1 METSED
7 VASAESGRTDVTQRI
22 TRTVITRT
30 NYGTSGG
37 ETITLE
43 STLNVLRP
51 THHNWD
57 KIRRVFSPPH
67 FYLCTLLRSM
77 RSYSSG
83 AGGDI
88 SFFDAS
94 ESITSDTVLASGS
107 HSSEYSTVRLDRAQ
121 DDLNSFKKR
130 IDANAE
136 EQREHA
142 DLMAGLQRK
151 VEDYRRRINEIESQ
165 IASRKSDERVTFNIS
180 EVSEPWTPEV
190 KGMAGIEYELASRL
204 DDERRKVEELRM
216 QNVQLQGEIQRLR
229 QQFEITIQD
238 KERGYQI
245 RERNLAQYL
254 SEEQKKM
261 MDLWAELQQVRRQF
275 AEYKDQTE
283 RELESQ
289 RNEFAK
295 ISRGVGGFARQ
306 LNISSYEGS
315 ETVLNEDSVLVDA
328 VRRFREQQA
337 LPAGA
342 SAEDYNAL
350 MKKYEEAIERIVQLE
365 SCGDGSSSKL
375 MTLEAELRRTKDKL
389 SECQEVLRKM
399 HDLTRESDKDVTKR
413 TRSLSPGGTHVVPSE
428 VLRSVRYAI
437 RTRDN
442 ELQQLQR
449 KLKSAELQITEL
461 VTRFETTEEA
471 RKRLEKQLAD
481 AKKDINNQTK
491 ALDDA
496 NRELKRLEDRLRKT
510 DNEKT
515 VSENARRKL
524 EEEVRKLKLIIDQT
538 DTDGLKKALEDA
550 EAQNRIIEDEY
561 KTRITELTRRS
572 DGLADDNKRLK
583 SDLNGIKD
591 KYRNLEIQYNTT
603 LQKIDEKDLALKN
616 LEDAKNDLVRDLEN
630 QRARFDAVTSELDNL
645 QTNFSTTTKNTVA
658 IEMTVKEIKQQRDD
672 ISKQKDDLN
681 RQLADLQRK
690 MDIEIKKKE
699 DIEKAGLRH
708 IGEIEKLKTQIND
721 YESQLLILRRHN
733 DDLDTQLKTSQA
745 KITTIENSLTS
756 TQKEV
761 TKLTELNTKLQKEK
775 NDIMNLKQR
784 TDVELDGVREKLRK
798 VEIEIEKLRAENRT
812 LYESEEKATT
822 AYKEEANKVHL
833 LERELHEAKAEIDE
847 LRRRLGQLDQ
857 ENKDRLENVLRL
869 HAPSDRSDTYE
880 STQITEIRVKEMG
893 EKHKLDVEKLETE
906 RDELLRRLQL
916 LQDEIAEK
924 QRIIDRQQTEI
935 DNLKQH
941 YESEINRLKAE
952 LATLETKYQN
962 ELDDERDQ
970 HQREIEVLKASEDE
984 LRKKIALLEKKLQE
998 ALDREKIL
1006 HKEVAE
1012 WEEKYDTLNRELE
1025 KIRDQLETVR
1035 SDAEKE
1041 IQKWKTEAQTAQTE
1055 VKNLELANETLKA
1068 QLAAANERANS
1079 LNKTI
1084 NEQATKIREL
1094 NSHIR
1099 RLEEEL
1105 SDKKAT
1111 IETLE
1116 NDLESAQNRLH
1127 AVEEQYTA
1135 LQLENNKL
1143 RAEIDSLNRRID
1155 VLKNTNVS
1163 NENEIERLKKKVV
1176 QLNDITKRQADE
1188 LDKLRN
1194 ERDQLDKANREKAKQ
1209 VDQLTEMVKT
1219 LETKMNHMRQELQD
1233 LNDKLIA
1240 TENERNAL
1248 RAEVKKLEQELQF
1261 GKDQMLRKTD
1271 EFQAALEDLANAHR
1285 SSEDGR
1291 INAFQELETRKFEIS
1306 DLQSRLDNAEERLGA
1321 LQQEYIRVD
1330 RERDM
1335 LNDSLRR
1342 FQSIISR
1349 TIIPEGGQ
1357 IDVQTIDVHVQKL
1370 MTRIEKLERERN
1382 EYRDSLGRLKRKT
1395 SDNITVNKH
1404 ETLYRSIEERVADVE
1419 EGIAEIKL
1427 ASAKELLKSQEE
1439 ALKQRDD
1446 ERRTMKSKIV
1456 AFELE
1461 ARGKEAQ
1468 IRHLNELVKTLKN
1481 DLENSQT
1488 EVRTLRE
1495 REDQWDMKRIHVD
1508 SKLPGDDS
1516 EVRIKTLMSTFET
1529 ERQNLNDTVRK
1540 LTSQLHSLESKNA
1553 DLKDDADKL
1562 KRDLARVNCELLQ
1575 LLMAQSDLTNAN
1587 NRKQQLEN
1595 ELTNVR
1601 SDLRDHKQQLHDA
1614 NSRISDLQRQLQDAN
1629 ANKSRLADKIHEL
1642 ERMIASQRTT
1652 ENGLRNQLSS
1662 ATGDRKTLQNE
1673 LDELRRRISRMES
1686 DKHGMFEK
1694 IEEFKKIRITL
1705 IKKIEI
1711 LETEKRNA
1719 EHVISETAAQREA
1732 IERSLSALEHENK
1745 ELARNCAQLQQQIA
1759 QLELDNGNRL
1769 ISLTNKQKEEH
1780 ERFVQSVKA
1789 EKAQVERII
1798 ENRDRTQ
1805 KNRIKQL
1812 ENQLNIMREQLNS
1825 ERLRRRDASDR
1836 VYINEISKIS
1846 SSVFGTNTSG
1856 MMSAGSVVYP
1866 QTDNFDY
1873 VIGSQRLLP
1882 SFYTA
1887 PTMHYSSL
1895 PSADAYRTITLDEPV
1910 DMTREVI
1917 ASSYRSSAVSGVS
1930 GQSTGMS
1937 STVGGV
1943 STLEPSIELGDSDE
1957 LDLVSRPTRVRQAV
1971 VDAEVFRFVVLT
1983 TV

>member
-37 ETITLE
+37 ETITL
-43 STLNVLRP
+43 
-51 THHNWD
+51 D
-57 KIRRVFSPPH
+57 
-67 FYLCTLLRSM
+67 
-77 RSYSSG
+77 SG

-216 QNVQLQGEIQRLR
+216 QNVQLQAEIQRLR

-306 LNISSYEGS
+306 INISSYEGSETVLNEDSVLVDAGS

-572 DGLADDNKRLK
+572 DGLVDDNKRLK

-822 AYKEEANKVHL
+822 AYKEEANKVHR

-924 QRIIDRQQTEI
+924 QRIIDRQQIEI

-984 LRKKIALLEKKLQE
+984 LRNKIALLEKKLQE

-1084 NEQATKIREL
+1084 SEQATKIREL

-1111 IETLE
+1111 IATLE

-1209 VDQLTEMVKT
+1209 VEQLTEMVKT

-1370 MTRIEKLERERN
+1370 MTRIEKLERER
-1382 EYRDSLGRLKRKT
+1382 
-1395 SDNITVNKH
+1395 
-1404 ETLYRSIEERVADVE
+1404 
-1419 EGIAEIKL
+1419 
-1427 ASAKELLKSQEE
+1427 
-1439 ALKQRDD
+1439 
-1446 ERRTMKSKIV
+1446 
-1456 AFELE
+1456 
-1461 ARGKEAQ
+1461 
-1468 IRHLNELVKTLKN
+1468 
-1481 DLENSQT
+1481 
-1488 EVRTLRE
+1488 VRTNSALSF
-1495 REDQWDMKRIHVD
+1495 DY
-1508 SKLPGDDS
+1508 
-1516 EVRIKTLMSTFET
+1516 
-1529 ERQNLNDTVRK
+1529 
-1540 LTSQLHSLESKNA
+1540 HSL
-1553 DLKDDADKL
+1553 L
-1562 KRDLARVNCELLQ
+1562 
-1575 LLMAQSDLTNAN
+1575 
-1587 NRKQQLEN
+1587 
-1595 ELTNVR
+1595 
-1601 SDLRDHKQQLHDA
+1601 
-1614 NSRISDLQRQLQDAN
+1614 
-1629 ANKSRLADKIHEL
+1629 
-1642 ERMIASQRTT
+1642 
-1652 ENGLRNQLSS
+1652 
-1662 ATGDRKTLQNE
+1662 
-1673 LDELRRRISRMES
+1673 
-1686 DKHGMFEK
+1686 
-1694 IEEFKKIRITL
+1694 
-1705 IKKIEI
+1705 
-1711 LETEKRNA
+1711 
-1719 EHVISETAAQREA
+1719 
-1732 IERSLSALEHENK
+1732 
-1745 ELARNCAQLQQQIA
+1745 
-1759 QLELDNGNRL
+1759 
-1769 ISLTNKQKEEH
+1769 
-1780 ERFVQSVKA
+1780 
-1789 EKAQVERII
+1789 
-1798 ENRDRTQ
+1798 
-1805 KNRIKQL
+1805 
-1812 ENQLNIMREQLNS
+1812 
-1825 ERLRRRDASDR
+1825 
-1836 VYINEISKIS
+1836 
-1846 SSVFGTNTSG
+1846 
-1856 MMSAGSVVYP
+1856 
-1866 QTDNFDY
+1866 
-1873 VIGSQRLLP
+1873 
-1882 SFYTA
+1882 
-1887 PTMHYSSL
+1887 
-1895 PSADAYRTITLDEPV
+1895 
-1910 DMTREVI
+1910 
-1917 ASSYRSSAVSGVS
+1917 
-1930 GQSTGMS
+1930 
-1937 STVGGV
+1937 
-1943 STLEPSIELGDSDE
+1943 
-1957 LDLVSRPTRVRQAV
+1957 
-1971 VDAEVFRFVVLT
+1971 
-1983 TV
+1983 